1 MVKIGL
7 IGLGH
12 LGKIHLRILKGLP
25 QYFEIV
31 GVFDAN
37 PEVLNQV
44 ALEYGEVPFS
54 SAAALIAGSD
64 ALDIVTPTLF
74 HFDLAQKTIAAGK
87 HVFLE
92 KPITESLAES
102 VKLLELIQ
110 TKSLVNQVGHV
121 ERFNPAFVAAAPF
134 LREPAFIE
142 THRLAQFNPR
152 GTDVPVVLDLMIH
165 DIDIILHVVNAP

>member
-44 ALEYGEVPFS
+44 ALEYGVVPFS
-54 SAAALIAGSD
+54 SAAA
-64 ALDIVTPTLF
+64 
-74 HFDLAQKTIAAGK
+74 
-87 HVFLE
+87 
-92 KPITESLAES
+92 
-102 VKLLELIQ
+102 
-110 TKSLVNQVGHV
+110 
-121 ERFNPAFVAAAPF
+121 
-134 LREPAFIE
+134 
-142 THRLAQFNPR
+142 
-152 GTDVPVVLDLMIH
+152 
-165 DIDIILHVVNAP
+165 